1 MQVIKSIDSVTGDI
15 VLSTEENCLT
25 IKEVYITNL
34 LLNTELDNSDY
45 FVKLRYAA
53 KPAKCKIRVAGDEAK
68 LIFEDSQ
75 RAPTPGQA
83 AVIYRNN
90 LVIGSGII
98 YNEML

>member
-1 MQVIKSIDSVTGDI
+1 MTGDI
-15 VLSTEENCLT
+15 ILSTNESCLMSE
-25 IKEVYITNL
+25 EVYITNL
-34 LLNTELDNSDY
+34 LLNAKIDNSDY

-98 YNEML
+98 YNKML